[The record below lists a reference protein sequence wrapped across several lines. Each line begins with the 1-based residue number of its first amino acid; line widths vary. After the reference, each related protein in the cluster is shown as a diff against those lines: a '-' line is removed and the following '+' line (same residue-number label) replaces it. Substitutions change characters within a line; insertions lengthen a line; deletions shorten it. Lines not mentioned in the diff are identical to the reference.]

1 MIGLDY
7 NTKDNAPEQRLY
19 ALDNAP
25 TTWMDAIDSTFS
37 LAIDNSPYEAIKRY
51 VQREFAD
58 YNDQDI
64 MPMAE
69 FNEKYAELGLVVKK
83 DVSREYA
90 RLLVEKKQEDLKRE
104 GIIARGPSNIF
115 AQGSYFLA
123 GLGGAFS
130 DPINL
135 GLSFVPVVGQGNFL
149 RMVGR
154 HGVNRARFY
163 RGLKEGFVGNLAFEP
178 IDAALA
184 ASEQREYGLVNSL
197 YNVTIGSLVAGGL
210 QSGLGRIGDFYK
222 KLNGKENIY
231 QEIADAP
238 VELREDLINYS
249 IGRLIEGKRINA
261 KAFIEQ
267 TKLKKNMNL
276 QMQKYQQMISAA
288 DFNVSANVNAGL
300 KFKGS
305 KQISRLEQEI
315 NKKLDQSLPRG
326 KRRELKR
333 LREKVKRLND
343 KIETRLRAEGMV
355 KTGGLLK
362 AQEIINS
369 ANAPDLELVRK
380 TPGLSVTL
388 AKLNNTNR
396 KIRKIESKREQ
407 TFIKNFLEEQNLT
420 SVKKQS
426 VSPEILARLDEI
438 KGMYGGPL
446 TKLEIERNNLLER
459 AKRIDVNSVKDTEVL
474 AKIENKEI
482 DHQSNLSRMY
492 NTEYKIDALERID
505 VLTPDSTGKKL
516 NPDDIVEMNREIKRM
531 QEAFTGVENIE
542 RQRSDVLNDF
552 IDEIN
557 EEVRIID
564 NRINKQNDIIK
575 ALKAGVSCVRRNL
588 G

>member
-25 TTWMDAIDSTFS
+25 TTWTDALDSTFS
-37 LAIDNSPYEAIKRY
+37 LAKDNAPYEAIKRY
-51 VQREFAD
+51 IQREFAN

-69 FNEKYAELGLVVKK
+69 FNEKYAELGLTVKK

-90 RLLVEKKQEDLKRE
+90 RLLVEKKQDDLKRQ
-104 GIIARGPSNIF
+104 GIIARGPTNIF

-123 GLGGAFS
+123 GLGGSFS

-178 IDAALA
+178 VDAALA

-197 YNVTIGSLVAGGL
+197 YNVTIGTLVAGGL
-210 QSGLGRIGDFYK
+210 QSGLGKIGDFYK

-231 QEIADAP
+231 QDIAEAP
-238 VELREDLINYS
+238 IELREDLINYA
-249 IGRLIEGKRINA
+249 IGRLIEGKRVNA
-261 KAFIEQ
+261 KSFIEQ
-267 TKLKKNMNL
+267 TKLKNNMNL
-276 QMQKYQQMISAA
+276 QLQKFQQMFTAN
-288 DFNVSANVNAGL
+288 DFNLSANVDAKL
-300 KFKGS
+300 KFKRS
-305 KQISRLEQEI
+305 NQTVELQKAIEQ
-315 NKKLDQSLPRG
+315 KLDQSLPKG
-326 KRRELKR
+326 QRRELKR

-343 KIETRLRAEGMV
+343 KIDTRLKAEGMV

-369 ANAPDLELVRK
+369 AKAPDIDLVQK
-380 TPGLSVTL
+380 TKGLSVVI
-388 AKLNNTNR
+388 AKLNNTNK
-396 KIRKIESKREQ
+396 KIKKIESKREQ
-407 TFIKNFLEEQNLT
+407 TFVKNLLEEQRSNYL
-420 SVKKQS
+420 KKQN
-426 VSPEILARLDEI
+426 VSANVLEKLQEL

-459 AKRIDVNSVKDTEVL
+459 AKKIDINSVKDTEIL
-474 AKIENKEI
+474 SKIENKEI

-492 NTEYKIDALERID
+492 NAEYKIDPMERIE
-505 VLTPDSTGKKL
+505 VLTLDSDIKKINL
-516 NPDDIVEMNREIKRM
+516 DDIREMNVEIKRM
-531 QEAFTGVENIE
+531 QEAFSGIENIQRE
-542 RQRSDVLNDF
+542 RSDVLNDF

-557 EEVRIID
+557 AEVGMID

-575 ALKAGVSCVRRNL
+575 ALKAGVSCVRRTL
-588 G
+588 R